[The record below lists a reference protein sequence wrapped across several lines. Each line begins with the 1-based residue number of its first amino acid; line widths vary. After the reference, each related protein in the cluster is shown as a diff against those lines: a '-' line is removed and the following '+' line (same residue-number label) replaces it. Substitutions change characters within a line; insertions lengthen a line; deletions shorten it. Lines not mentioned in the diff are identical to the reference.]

1 MGILLD
7 YARKFKQY
15 YYLMHIRRS
24 LMIRYL
30 IPIAFFCVT
39 VCSASP
45 SCCTPLKR
53 ESSPLAGDIEL
64 GYLMSTGNTE
74 TRSLN
79 AKLSVAY
86 TSERWRHQFAYET
99 LYSYEEEEG
108 TTAQRFLVSGQTNYR
123 FDERNSAYA
132 LTLYENDRF
141 AGYDYQLTA
150 SAGYSRQIIMS
161 GRMEWL
167 AEIGPGYR
175 LTEFPENGGP
185 IEEEA
190 IIHFG
195 SVFLYRF
202 TDTTSFR
209 EELSVD
215 TGNDNTIVRSVSSLR
230 VMLRDHLSL
239 RISYTIRHVADVP
252 ENAEK
257 TDTETFVSLAYG
269 F

>member
-1 MGILLD
+1 ML
-7 YARKFKQY
+7 
-15 YYLMHIRRS
+15 
-24 LMIRYL
+24 RYL
-30 IPIAFFCVT
+30 IPLIVFFAT
-39 VCSASP
+39 LCSTSS

-53 ESSPLAGDIEL
+53 ESSPLTGDIEM

-79 AKLSVAY
+79 AKLASAY
-86 TSERWRHQFAYET
+86 TSEKWRHQFAYET
-99 LYSYEEEEG
+99 LYSYEKEEG

-123 FDERNSAYA
+123 FDEKNSVYA

-161 GRMEWL
+161 DRMEWL

-190 IIHFG
+190 IIHIG
-195 SVFLYRF
+195 SIFLYRF
-202 TDTTSFR
+202 TETTSFR

-215 TGNDNTIVRSVSSLR
+215 TGNDNTIARSVSSLR

-252 ENAEK
+252 DDTEK